1 MSNYGK
7 PTPLLTVWA
16 DRYFR
21 FPMRHDV
28 VLGIVVAIGGWFIQD
43 YLRKRS
49 GLVLTKDSL
58 ASFADQLCSASISM
72 AGFVFTALALLISV
86 GENYRAKFQESLA
99 QKGASTA
106 ESSKNYHPADGFE
119 AFFVTDLYITVVGAF
134 LWASIELFTAFSM
147 LAIIKFLWSVLPDW
161 LSKASLILSFFL
173 LMGPIIRAVYM
184 VSRVLTMR
192 KPMST
197 MQR

>member
-1 MSNYGK
+1 
-7 PTPLLTVWA
+7 
-16 DRYFR
+16 
-21 FPMRHDV
+21 MRHDV
-28 VLGIVVAIGGWFIQD
+28 VLGLVVAIGGWFIQD

-192 KPMST
+192 KPIST